1 MFVDR
6 TDAGRR
12 LAGELRH
19 LRGEDPI
26 VLALP
31 RGGVPVA
38 YEVARALDAPLDLLL
53 IRKIGAPGQPELALG
68 AVMDGDRPETVI
80 NEEGRRLFAVT
91 DEELAEL
98 VAAKLAEIEQRRQR
112 YLAGRPRARLDGRTV
127 IVVDDG
133 VATGATMRVALKAI
147 RRAGPRRLVVAVPVA
162 PPDAVEVLKRDA
174 DEVVCLDA
182 SDFFGGISAFYGD
195 FRQLDDA
202 DVVALLNRA
211 RRPEADDAGGTER
224 A

>member
-6 TDAGRR
+6 ADAGRR

-19 LRGEDPI
+19 LRDEDPI

-38 YEVARALDAPLDLLL
+38 FEVARALGAPLDLLL

-68 AVMDGDRPETVI
+68 AVMDGDQPETVI
-80 NEEGRRLFAVT
+80 NEEVRRVFAVT
-91 DEELAEL
+91 DKELAEM
-98 VAAKLAEIEQRRQR
+98 VAAKLAEIEQRRRR
-112 YLAGRPRARLDGRTV
+112 YLAGRPRARLGGRTV
-127 IVVDDG
+127 IVIDDG

-162 PPDAVEVLKRDA
+162 PPDTVAVLKREA
-174 DEVVCLDA
+174 DEMVCLD
-182 SDFFGGISAFYGD
+182 SPEFFGGLSAFYRD
-195 FRQLDDA
+195 FRQLEDDE
-202 DVVALLNRA
+202 VIALLDRA
-211 RRPEADDAGGTER
+211 RRP
-224 A
+224 

>member
-1 MFVDR
+1 MFADR
-6 TDAGRR
+6 ADAGRR
-12 LAGELRH
+12 LAGALRH
-19 LRGEDPI
+19 LRDEDPI

-38 YEVARALDAPLDLLL
+38 FEVARALDAPLDLLL

-80 NEEGRRLFAVT
+80 NEEVRRLFAVT
-91 DEELAEL
+91 DKELAEL
-98 VAAKLAEIEQRRQR
+98 VAAKLVEIEQRRRR

-211 RRPEADDAGGTER
+211 RRPEADDAG